1 MPNRNTLPSNGQDTP
16 AASKSDEDDDRDDNI
31 MDEEEEEEPSSSDT
45 ASSSHERVKH
55 DFTFMG
61 GNNDETSAAFDQ
73 ISKFPSVEQYREFLE
88 KELGE
93 ERLMKAYPKLK
104 EFVSY
109 LLPTFILTYSRMC
122 RVIKSSSSREPPN
135 SRPYCKGY

>member
-16 AASKSDEDDDRDDNI
+16 AASKSDEEDDRDDNI
-31 MDEEEEEEPSSSDT
+31 MDEEEEEPSTDT
-45 ASSSHERVKH
+45 ASSSHDRVKH

-73 ISKFPSVEQYREFLE
+73 ISKFTSVEQYREFLE

-109 LLPTFILTYSRMC
+109 QLLSY
-122 RVIKSSSSREPPN
+122 
-135 SRPYCKGY
+135 